1 MAAKGITGSQ
11 TDGDNA
17 TADEA
22 EEEQDPKAL
31 MAKAIDVKV
40 ADAGVLRKSLTVTVP
55 RDAIDRELDKE
66 YGELTREA
74 IVPGFRRGRAPR
86 RLVEK
91 RFGGEVGAQVQT
103 RIVSNAYLAA
113 IEKQDLKVLGDPL
126 IWAVP
131 KDKQSDPQ
139 AKEQLVEMT
148 TYLQG
153 MKLPAEG
160 SLQFR
165 CEVEVKPSFELPK
178 LEGVEIEKPQVEIN
192 EDDINEQ
199 VDRLR
204 SRRGHFAP
212 VVDGKVEPNDIV
224 VCDLVVSVGG
234 KEVKKQEN
242 VTLAARAQR
251 IETVA
256 FENFGDTIKGAKV
269 GDSRTLEGT
278 LGDDYDVEDA
288 RGKKAKFE
296 IKVNDIKRLQ
306 LPPLDKA
313 FLESFGFDSEKDLR
327 EHLRRQMEG
336 ELSTAISRGMRGQA
350 RKYLLDNTKLD
361 LPEGLSSRTVER
373 AVVRRIVELQRQ
385 GVPMEEIEKHA
396 DELRTSAAQ
405 EALAELKLHFILED
419 MAEKLELD
427 VSEEELNA
435 QIASI
440 AQMYGRRF
448 DRVRDD
454 LMKNNGIE
462 SLYLQ
467 VRDDKC
473 LDHVIKHAVIK
484 ESKPDIK
491 GKGEKAEKA
500 AKAKPEKAENAE
512 TAEKSDKAPAAK
524 KEAKAAAPK
533 PEKKKES
540 GGDAAKPA
548 RKPPSKK

>member
-11 TDGDNA
+11 TEGDRA
-17 TADEA
+17 TADDA
-22 EEEQDPKAL
+22 EEEQDPKSL
-31 MAKAIDVKV
+31 MARAIDVRV
-40 ADAGVLRKSLTVTVP
+40 ADAGVLRKCLTVTVP

-126 IWAVP
+126 IWAIP
-131 KDKQSDPQ
+131 KDKQGDPQ

-148 TYLQG
+148 TYLQS

-178 LEGVEIEKPQVEIN
+178 LEGVEIEKPQVEIT
-192 EDDINEQ
+192 EDDLNEQ

-212 VVDGKVEPNDIV
+212 VVDGKVESNDII
-224 VCDLVVSVGG
+224 VCDLLITVDG
-234 KEVKKQEN
+234 KEIKKQEN
-242 VTLAARAQR
+242 ITLAARAQR

-256 FENFGDTIKGAKV
+256 FEDFGETIKGAKV

-288 RGKKAKFE
+288 RGKKAMFE
-296 IKVNDIKRLQ
+296 IKINDIKRLQ

-327 EHLRRQMEG
+327 EHLRRQMES
-336 ELSTAISRGMRGQA
+336 ELSTAIRRGMRSQA
-350 RKYLLDNTKLD
+350 RKYLLANTKLD

-373 AVVRRIVELQRQ
+373 AVLRRIVDLQRQ

-396 DELRTSAAQ
+396 DELRTSAAA
-405 EALAELKLHFILED
+405 EALDELKLHFILED
-419 MAEKLELD
+419 MAEKLELE

-467 VRDDKC
+467 IRDDKC
-473 LDHVIKHAVIK
+473 LDHVIKHAVVK
-484 ESKPDIK
+484 ETKPDIK
-491 GKGEKAEKA
+491 GKVEKAEKA
-500 AKAKPEKAENAE
+500 AKAKPEKAEKAE

-533 PEKKKES
+533 PEKKKEA
-540 GGDAAKPA
+540 GGDAAKPP